1 MTYSEFIEQIGMLE
15 TNINYPYVPST
26 TSKEHKSYKL
36 ISVSEDTIIVKRDDD
51 EIKVSIQQIKEIL
64 ANLKKDTP
72 LDIERLLGASGNT
85 RSIIESLLCLTP
97 TIFYTKVN
105 RRKNIYDSSKTK
117 HNLGELCEFSLEY
130 TVEKLGSILKD
141 MYANADE
148 NFQVAAIHMFGI
160 EYAQYILEKKFS
172 TSEIIRAS
180 GLKESYATE
189 LAKGI
194 NIYKCLTSGKYDLQY
209 RNLVSSNKE
218 YGTFNLS
225 TKIPFDLSSFSASPI
240 ALRYIASLLAKPFT
254 ILTGNSG
261 AGKTRIATQLASWL
275 IKTTN
280 S

>member
-1 MTYSEFIEQIGMLE
+1 MTYSEFIEQIGKLE

-117 HNLGELCEFSLEY
+117 
-130 TVEKLGSILKD
+130 
-141 MYANADE
+141 
-148 NFQVAAIHMFGI
+148 Q
-160 EYAQYILEKKFS
+160 
-172 TSEIIRAS
+172 
-180 GLKESYATE
+180 
-189 LAKGI
+189 
-194 NIYKCLTSGKYDLQY
+194 NIT
-209 RNLVSSNKE
+209 
-218 YGTFNLS
+218 
-225 TKIPFDLSSFSASPI
+225 
-240 ALRYIASLLAKPFT
+240 
-254 ILTGNSG
+254 
-261 AGKTRIATQLASWL
+261 
-275 IKTTN
+275 
-280 S
+280 